1 MIPTFA
7 DGYYNLGKVYSQI
20 KDYEQALASYKKAI
34 ELDPE
39 NARYHYNLAIVY
51 GLKGLTKESEQEY
64 LLAISL
70 DPYYDKAH
78 NNLGALYVK
87 MDKLNE
93 ALIEFD
99 KAFEINPRS
108 DYKNNSDM
116 VRAMMEERGLAPKN
130 TPPRQGEEP
139 VLSIVVIE
147 VVHE

>member
-1 MIPTFA
+1 MLFR
-7 DGYYNLGKVYSQI
+7 S
-20 KDYEQALASYKKAI
+20 

-51 GLKGLTKESEQEY
+51 GLKGLTNESEQEY
-64 LLAISL
+64 LSAISL

-130 TPPRQGEEP
+130 APPNKGKSQY
-139 VLSIVVIE
+139 
-147 VVHE
+147 